1 MTNPL
6 GDLEITDPRAMR
18 ALAHPVRLA
27 IMDRLIRHGAA
38 TATQLAP
45 HVGATPSVVSWHL
58 RHLAEFGLVRDGE
71 PAGDRRQRRWEA
83 AARGFRYE
91 TPEDVENT
99 EGAAAAGVLTRQFFD
114 KTAGEARR
122 WADQVEP
129 ELDHEWRRLS
139 GLSNTGMVVSAEELI
154 AIRQGIE
161 ALLAPYVMRAAD
173 DRPEGSRRVRL
184 VRYILPE
191 AAPSEAVPPEAPDA
205 QGERR

>member
-27 IMDRLIRHGAA
+27 ILDRLIRHGAA

-71 PAGDRRQRRWEA
+71 PTGDRRRRQWAA

-91 TPEDVENT
+91 SPQDAGDT
-99 EGAAAAGVLTRQFFD
+99 EGAAAARALTSQFFD
-114 KTAGEARR
+114 RTAGEVRR

-129 ELDHEWRRLS
+129 GLEHEWRRLS
-139 GLSNTGMVVSAEELI
+139 GLSDTAVVVSGEELT

-161 ALLAPYVMRAAD
+161 ALLAPYVTREPAQ
-173 DRPEGSRRVRL
+173 RPDGSRRVRV
-184 VRYILPE
+184 VRYLLPD
-191 AAPSEAVPPEAPDA
+191 PDVRPDA
-205 QGERR
+205 ESPAGQ